1 MKVEGTREFE
11 APRERV
17 WEVISDPAQM
27 ATLMPGAEDFEVV
40 DDTHWRAKVRL
51 PFGPGV
57 KLTMNFEQLEQR
69 PLEFASMRGK
79 GKSLGAG
86 IEMTTSFALTGGDG
100 RTHMDWQ
107 ADVALSGILGS
118 IGERALQ
125 PLVSQQ
131 VEGIMTALERR
142 LEEAT

>member
-17 WEVISDPAQM
+17 WEIISDPAQM
-27 ATLMPGAEDFEVV
+27 ATLMPGAEDFETI

-69 PLEFASMRGK
+69 PLEFAAMRGK

-86 IEMTTSFALTGGDG
+86 IEMTTSFALSGDG
-100 RTHMDWQ
+100 DRTHMAWE

-125 PLVSQQ
+125 PLVGQQ
-131 VEGIMTALERR
+131 GEGIMTALERR
-142 LEEAT
+142 LEGAT

>member
-86 IEMTTSFALTGGDG
+86 IEMTTSFALNGDG
-100 RTHMDWQ
+100 DRTHMPWE

-142 LEEAT
+142 LEGAT